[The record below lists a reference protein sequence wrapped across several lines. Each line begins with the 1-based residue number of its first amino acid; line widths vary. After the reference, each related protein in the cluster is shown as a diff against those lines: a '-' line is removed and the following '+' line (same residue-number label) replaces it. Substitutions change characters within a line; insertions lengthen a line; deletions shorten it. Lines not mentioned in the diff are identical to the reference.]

1 MTAMIPETV
10 DGNLLMSLKTDTEYM
25 NIALQQAEIAAENGE
40 VPVGAVLVT
49 EDGEAFVSYNAPIT
63 TDDTSA
69 HAEMRVIRMACK
81 AVKNYRLTGSTLY
94 ITLEPCTMCAG
105 AIIHARIGR
114 VVYGA
119 VDPKTGAV
127 ESLSTVLSDERL
139 NHQPEVTSGVLA
151 DECGRLLKGFFRERR
166 RR

>member
-1 MTAMIPETV
+1 MIPEAV
-10 DGNLLMSLKTDTEYM
+10 NGSPLMSRKTDFEYM

-49 EDGEAFVSYNAPIT
+49 KDGEEFVSYNAPIT
-63 TDDTSA
+63 TDDASA
-69 HAEMRVIRMACK
+69 HAEMRVIRIACK
-81 AVKNYRLTGSTLY
+81 AMKNYRLTGSTLY

-119 VDPKTGAV
+119 ADPKTGAV
-127 ESLSTVLSDERL
+127 ESLSSVLSDERL

-151 DECGRLLKGFFRERR
+151 DECGTLLKCFFRERR
-166 RR
+166 KG